1 MVMFATILIM
11 SLLAVAVCAAAFSA
25 ATRGEAPRPG
35 IQPERRLILEPPR
48 FFVSPAAAK
57 AAEAPGVPVEMLLSE
72 IERHV
77 RLEQAAAEAYLD
89 LPTRDSLHS
98 RTESPLFH

>member
-11 SLLAVAVCAAAFSA
+11 SLLAVALCAAAFAA
-25 ATRGEAPRPG
+25 ATRGEAQPEA
-35 IQPERRLILEPPR
+35 QPERRLVLEPPR
-48 FFVSPAAAK
+48 FFASPAAK
-57 AAEAPGVPVEMLLSE
+57 PAEAALPVEVLLSQ

-89 LPTRDSLHS
+89 VPTRDSLHVS
-98 RTESPLFH
+98 TPSPLLN

>member
-11 SLLAVAVCAAAFSA
+11 SLLAVAVSAAAFSA
-25 ATRGEAPRPG
+25 ATRGEAQPEA
-35 IQPERRLILEPPR
+35 QPERRLVLEPPR
-48 FFVSPAAAK
+48 FFASPAAKPADAQ
-57 AAEAPGVPVEMLLSE
+57 AAPVEVLLSQ

-89 LPTRDSLHS
+89 LPTRDALHS
-98 RTESPLFH
+98 RTTSPLLN

>member
-11 SLLAVAVCAAAFSA
+11 SLLAVAVCAVAFGA
-25 ATRGEAPRPG
+25 ATRGETRSGA
-35 IQPERRLILEPPR
+35 QPERRLALDPPR
-48 FFVSPAAAK
+48 FFANPAAK
-57 AAEAPGVPVEMLLSE
+57 ATESSRVPVEVLLSQ

-89 LPTRDSLHS
+89 VPTRDALHS
-98 RTESPLFH
+98 RTTSPLLN

>member
-11 SLLAVAVCAAAFSA
+11 SLLAVAVCAAAFGA
-25 ATRGEAPRPG
+25 ATRGEAQAEP
-35 IQPERRLILEPPR
+35 QPERRLVLEPPR
-48 FFVSPAAAK
+48 FFASPAAK
-57 AAEAPGVPVEMLLSE
+57 AAETPAVPVEVLLRQ

-89 LPTRDSLHS
+89 LPTRDSLHI
-98 RTESPLFH
+98 RTPLPRLN

>member
-11 SLLAVAVCAAAFSA
+11 SLLAVALCAAAFAA
-25 ATRGEAPRPG
+25 ATRGEAQPEA
-35 IQPERRLILEPPR
+35 QPERRLVLEPPR
-48 FFVSPAAAK
+48 FFASPAAK
-57 AAEAPGVPVEMLLSE
+57 PGEAQMVPVEVLLSQ

-89 LPTRDSLHS
+89 VPTRDSLHT
-98 RTESPLFH
+98 RTTSPLLN

>member
-25 ATRGEAPRPG
+25 ATRGEAIRRDV
-35 IQPERRLILEPPR
+35 QPARRLVVESPR
-48 FFVSPAAAK
+48 FFVSPAAK
-57 AAEAPGVPVEMLLSE
+57 PAEAPGVPVEMLLSQ

-98 RTESPLFH
+98 RTESPLLH

>member
-11 SLLAVAVCAAAFSA
+11 SLLAVAVCAVAFGA
-25 ATRGEAPRPG
+25 ATRGEARWAAPPEPR
-35 IQPERRLILEPPR
+35 LVLEPPR
-48 FFVSPAAAK
+48 FFVSPATK
-57 AAEAPGVPVEMLLSE
+57 PAEALGLPVEMLLSQ

-98 RTESPLFH
+98 RTESPLLH

>member
-11 SLLAVAVCAAAFSA
+11 SLLAVAVCAAAFGA
-25 ATRGEAPRPG
+25 ATRGET
-35 IQPERRLILEPPR
+35 QPEAQPARRLVLEPPR
-48 FFVSPAAAK
+48 FFASPATK
-57 AAEAPGVPVEMLLSE
+57 GAEAPGVPVEVLLSQ

-89 LPTRDSLHS
+89 VPTRDSLHS
-98 RTESPLFH
+98 RTESPLLN

>member
-11 SLLAVAVCAAAFSA
+11 SLLAVAVCAAAFGA
-25 ATRGEAPRPG
+25 ATRGEAQPEP
-35 IQPERRLILEPPR
+35 QPERRLVLESPR
-48 FFVSPAAAK
+48 FFAMPAGK
-57 AAEAPGVPVEMLLSE
+57 PAEPPGIPVEMLLSQ

-89 LPTRDSLHS
+89 VPTRDSLHS
-98 RTESPLFH
+98 RTESPLLN

>member
-11 SLLAVAVCAAAFSA
+11 SLLAVAVCAAAFGA
-25 ATRGEAPRPG
+25 ATRGEAQPE
-35 IQPERRLILEPPR
+35 IQPERRLVLEPPR
-48 FFVSPAAAK
+48 FFASPAK
-57 AAEAPGVPVEMLLSE
+57 PAEASAVPVQMLLSQ

-98 RTESPLFH
+98 RTESPLLH

>member
-11 SLLAVAVCAAAFSA
+11 SLLAVAVCAVAFSA
-25 ATRGEAPRPG
+25 ATRGEAPQPD
-35 IQPERRLILEPPR
+35 IQPERGLVLEPPR
-48 FFVSPAAAK
+48 FFVSPAAK
-57 AAEAPGVPVEMLLSE
+57 PVEALGVPVEMLLSQ

-98 RTESPLFH
+98 RTESPLLH

>member
-11 SLLAVAVCAAAFSA
+11 SLLSVAVCAAAFAA
-25 ATRGEAPRPG
+25 ATRDEARPET
-35 IQPERRLILEPPR
+35 QPEPRLVLAPPR
-48 FFVSPAAAK
+48 FFASPEAKPVAAS
-57 AAEAPGVPVEMLLSE
+57 PVPVEVLLSQ

-89 LPTRDSLHS
+89 VPSRDALHTR
-98 RTESPLFH
+98 TTSPLLN

>member
-11 SLLAVAVCAAAFSA
+11 SLLAVAVCAVAFGA
-25 ATRGEAPRPG
+25 ATAQTPQPS
-35 IQPERRLILEPPR
+35 IQPERRLVLEPPR
-48 FFVSPAAAK
+48 FFVNPAAK
-57 AAEAPGVPVEMLLSE
+57 PAEAPGVPVEMLLSQ

-98 RTESPLFH
+98 RTESPLLH

>member
-1 MVMFATILIM
+1 MVMFLSLMIM
-11 SLLAVAVCAAAFSA
+11 SLLAVALCAVAFAA
-25 ATRGEAPRPG
+25 ATRSEGQPEA
-35 IQPERRLILEPPR
+35 QPERRLVLEPPR
-48 FFVSPAAAK
+48 FFAAPEAK
-57 AAEAPGVPVEMLLSE
+57 AAEAPAVPVEVLLSQ

-98 RTESPLFH
+98 RTTSPLLN

>member
-25 ATRGEAPRPG
+25 ATRGEAPQPG
-35 IQPERRLILEPPR
+35 IQPERRLVLEPPR
-48 FFVSPAAAK
+48 FFASPAAK
-57 AAEAPGVPVEMLLSE
+57 PTEAPAVPVEMLLSQ

-98 RTESPLFH
+98 PTTSPLLN